1 MIIDVHVHTS
11 DKPMVGLHTADA
23 SIDAIERCA
32 DRYDLRKIFV
42 IATYFPFKG
51 RGVPNREMLK
61 RIEGHERFA
70 MIGSLD
76 VMNRFEEGLA
86 ELEEL
91 AASGLLV
98 GLKLFAGYQ
107 TFRISDP
114 SIFGVYR
121 LAQKYSLPV
130 TIHGGELHHCCSR
143 ERRESGNLKCGNSF
157 CWIDQNQDL
166 ARPSVFREAIRSFPE
181 VHFVIAHLA
190 NPYFEELR
198 HLMTEFPNVVTDLSG
213 QFLSG
218 TDEAR
223 SAYKAL
229 IVEELQTFL
238 AIPNGADRLLFAS
251 DFPIQSFEDT
261 IQLVEMLGLSEDAK
275 EKILWRNANRVYR
288 LGLETRGVK

>member
-11 DKPMVGLHTADA
+11 DKPMVGLHTSDA
-23 SIDAIERCA
+23 SIDAIERSA
-32 DRYDLRKIFV
+32 DRYDLRKVFV

-61 RIEGHERFA
+61 RIEGRERFA

-91 AASGLLV
+91 AVAGLLV
-98 GLKLFAGYQ
+98 GIKLFAGYQ

-121 LAQKYSLPV
+121 LAQKYNLPV

-157 CWIDQNQDL
+157 CWIDANTDL
-166 ARPSVFREAIRSFPE
+166 AKPSAFREAIKSFPD
-181 VHFVIAHLA
+181 VKFVIAHLA
-190 NPYFEELR
+190 NPFFDELR
-198 HLMTEFPNVVTDLSG
+198 ALMTEFPNVVTDLSG

-223 SAYKAL
+223 LEYKVQ
-229 IVEELQTFL
+229 IVEELQKFL

-251 DFPIQSFEDT
+251 DFPIQSLEDT
-261 IQLVEMLGLSEDAK
+261 IQLVEMLGLDEAAK

-288 LGLETRGVK
+288 LGFETGGVQ